1 MPQRNEASAYLLSLK
16 VSLYERMDLKEER
29 HEPGAKNDIL
39 TVSMGGLE
47 TSDFMAEGARQVYK
61 SAIEAG
67 GEMIKDFHLSG
78 DPQWLQL

>member
-1 MPQRNEASAYLLSLK
+1 MKQVRIYYDLK
-16 VSLYERMDLKEER
+16 YDFMNKMDLKENR

-39 TVSMGGLE
+39 KVSMGGLE